1 MQRCLLLC
9 GGVAV
14 LFHFHQLAFFGFHDL
29 LQEIIG
35 QIVLFHGVNGVK
47 VYEVD
52 ELGKISQE
60 KMSS

>member
-1 MQRCLLLC
+1 
-9 GGVAV
+9 
-14 LFHFHQLAFFGFHDL
+14 